1 MTLELKQ
8 EEIARLADLP
18 PPTVKAIIGGGL
30 CDAASGR
37 TRPSVSPIDGA
48 TIAEIPECGAD
59 DVDRAVA
66 AARKSFAD
74 RRWRLMSPK
83 QRKRLLLRWVEL
95 IEAEALRLAVLET
108 RDMGMPV
115 QMAAELDIGFAIDT
129 LRWYAEACDKL
140 YDEVATLEDNVTA
153 MIMREP
159 LGVVGAILPW
169 NAPAMVGS
177 WKIGPALIT
186 GNSVIVKPAE
196 DASLVLMRIGELA
209 LEAGIP
215 EGVLQIVPGDG
226 VAGAALAAHRDVDC
240 IAFTGS
246 GEVGRSIMTASA
258 ASNLKR
264 VSLELGGKSANIVMA
279 DAPDLS
285 AAAEISVRF
294 MFGNQGQVCEAP
306 TRLFVERKIR
316 DRFVEE
322 VTAKAKALRI
332 GNPLELSS
340 DLGPVV
346 SATQFATI
354 NERIARAERE
364 GARFVLDGRRTTV
377 PSKGF
382 YMGPTIADNV
392 GPMSSLAQEEVFGP
406 VLSVFTFDTLDE
418 AIDAAN
424 DTRYGLGAS
433 IWSRDIEAV
442 MYAAKRL
449 VAGNIN
455 VNGGAGPVVELPYG
469 GFKESGFGRD
479 RSFHAIEKY
488 AETKN
493 VIVRT
498 TR

>member
-1 MTLELKQ
+1 MLEAKQ
-8 EEIARLADLP
+8 QEIARLRELP
-18 PPTVKAIIGGGL
+18 PPTVKAIIGGRL
-30 CDAASGR
+30 CGAASGR
-37 TRPSVSPIDGA
+37 TRPVVSPIDGA
-48 TIAEIPECGAD
+48 AFAEIPDCGLE
-59 DVDRAVA
+59 DVGRAVQ
-66 AARKSFAD
+66 AARKSFED
-74 RRWRLMSPK
+74 RRWRGMTPK

-95 IEAEALRLAVLET
+95 VEAEAPRLAVLET

-115 QMAAELDIGFAIDT
+115 RMAEELDIGFAVDT

-140 YDEVATLEDNVTA
+140 YDEMAALEDNVTA

-177 WKIGPALIT
+177 WKIGPALVT
-186 GNSVIVKPAE
+186 GNSIIIKPAE
-196 DASLVLMRIGELA
+196 DASLVLLRIGELA
-209 LEAGIP
+209 LEAGLP
-215 EGVLQIVPGDG
+215 EGVLQVVTGDG
-226 VAGAALAAHRDVDC
+226 VAGAALAAHHDVDC

-246 GEVGRSIMTASA
+246 GEAGRSIMAASA

-279 DAPDLS
+279 DAPDLA
-285 AAAEISVRF
+285 AAAEVSVRF
-294 MFGNQGQVCEAP
+294 MFSNQGQVCEAP

-322 VTAKAKALRI
+322 VTKKAKALRI
-332 GNPLELSS
+332 GDPLDLSS

-354 NERIARAERE
+354 NERIARAERD
-364 GARFVLDGRRTTV
+364 GARLVLDGRRAPV
-377 PSKGF
+377 PPKGY
-382 YMGPTIADNV
+382 YMGPTIAHNV
-392 GPMSSLAQEEVFGP
+392 EPGSALAQEEVFGP
-406 VLSVFTFDTLDE
+406 VLSVFAFDTLDE
-418 AIDAAN
+418 AIAAASA
-424 DTRYGLGAS
+424 TRYGLGAS
-433 IWSRDIEAV
+433 IWSRDIDSV

-455 VNGGAGPVVELPYG
+455 VNGGTGPVVELPYG

-498 TR
+498 AR